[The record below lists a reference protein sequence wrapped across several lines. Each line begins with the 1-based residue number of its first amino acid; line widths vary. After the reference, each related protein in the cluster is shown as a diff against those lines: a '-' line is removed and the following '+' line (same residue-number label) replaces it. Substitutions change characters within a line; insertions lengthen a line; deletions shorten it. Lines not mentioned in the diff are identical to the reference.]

1 MVRHVRDRLGLARIC
16 SGMSAIGWAWHRIRS
31 GMFASGRAWHRI
43 CFSSSAFMTRAMNLN
58 PTLKAMKHPMPD
70 RLTRNVTFVRVTV
83 VAAWISS
90 VLAMLSIVALILSL
104 IS

>member
-1 MVRHVRDRLGLARIC
+1 M
-16 SGMSAIGWAWHRIRS
+16 
-31 GMFASGRAWHRI
+31 
-43 CFSSSAFMTRAMNLN
+43 
-58 PTLKAMKHPMPD
+58 KAMKHPMPD